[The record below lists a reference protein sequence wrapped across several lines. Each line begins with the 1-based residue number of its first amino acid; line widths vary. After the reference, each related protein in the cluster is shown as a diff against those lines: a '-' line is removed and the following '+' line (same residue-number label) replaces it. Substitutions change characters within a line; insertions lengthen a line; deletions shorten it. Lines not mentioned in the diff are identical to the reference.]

1 MEIPCCHLWKGTSNN
16 STIVRAAGEARL
28 FFLIKPIISLFSDV
42 VRAVC
47 RRSCLNCILLGL
59 LRVSHTTTPTSSRF
73 NVLERSFDCLAF
85 EIIILN
91 KFCAFATELRTEK
104 DS

>member
-1 MEIPCCHLWKGTSNN
+1 MEIPCCHLWKATSNN

-47 RRSCLNCILLGL
+47 LRFCLNSVLLGL
-59 LRVSHTTTPTSSRF
+59 LRVSHTTTPTSSRV
-73 NVLERSFDCLAF
+73 NVLERSLYCLAF

-91 KFCAFATELRTEK
+91 KNVEPYVTL
-104 DS
+104 S